1 MMLGARTGA
10 WAKRGGGVPTARDYV
25 QDGLIAMWDG
35 IENAGWGV
43 HDPNATTWT
52 ELIGGE
58 TVNLSSGIEFGD
70 DCARTTSDFSGS
82 RWALRTEKEC
92 QHMTAVFKTSST
104 EIQFVILRLR
114 TRSCIG
120 ASGSSFGIGLRQSI
134 PANNIVGNRFSIS
147 ANYATASSPTA
158 DSAYVNGVENTNRS
172 AVNYANPVSRGTCI
186 GGGYN
191 SMPFFGEIFNIRL
204 YSRALTASEIAAN
217 YAIDKARFNLPDK
230 TI

>member
-1 MMLGARTGA
+1 MILAARTGE
-10 WAKRGGGVPTARDYV
+10 WAKSGSGVHTARDYV
-25 QDGLIAMWDG
+25 HDGLVAMLDG

-52 ELIGGE
+52 ELIGGK
-58 TVNLSSGIEFGD
+58 TFNLSSGIEFGD
-70 DCARTTSDFSGS
+70 DCARTTSDFSGV
-82 RWALRTEKEC
+82 RWASTPDKEY
-92 QHMTAVFKTSST
+92 QHLTAVFNTSST

-120 ASGSSFGIGLRQSI
+120 ASGSSFGIGLRQAI

-147 ANYATASSPTA
+147 ANYETASSPTA

-172 AVNYANPVSRGTCI
+172 YVNYANPTSGGLAI

-204 YSRALTASEIAAN
+204 YSRALSADEIVAN
-217 YAIDKARFNLPDK
+217 YAIDKERFNLP
-230 TI
+230 